1 MARMIPGHPV
11 KVTLEDDTVVMVP
24 QDPSIDLTDIVRA
37 KKVYARR
44 AIEQNEAYKL
54 DKAEADDKYEANKNS
69 VHAAVGDEIYGA
81 GETLAATASG
91 IFGGLAGRAYGIV
104 AGEEAGVE
112 AQEAMTYK
120 PRSRSGQRNVD
131 AISETMEDSKLE
143 GIPPVMPFP
152 RGLGRSG
159 AITRKKIKS
168 KELPTRTQVKE
179 AASKAYKEAQESGAV
194 IKTSEFA
201 KFANRLNEALRKK
214 GYRGKNPDLGTIRT
228 ISEELNV
235 LSKKK
240 GGVTLDDLQDFRELA
255 NAALRKPDGQVNML
269 ANTTT
274 HALDDFLEN
283 VTPQALKKGDTRA
296 FAKWRQGR
304 RLWGQQAK
312 IKEMEWLQE
321 KAGLKDLKN
330 KNSKGEA
337 VEKFRGEINTLL
349 QNPKKLKMYSLT
361 DQANM
366 RKFVDGGKMDGLLG
380 GIATLAPN
388 SLAGFG
394 MASTIPL
401 TAIASGVHPA
411 FVAAASAGAYTVGKG
426 ANAIR
431 NKRIS
436 GRGESMID
444 SFKIGG
450 APDAKY
456 GVNLNTISTTP
467 LTVGAGLLD
476 DVYDQYNGTA
486 DKIEEAEIDF

>member
-1 MARMIPGHPV
+1 MAVLIPGQ
-11 KVTLEDDTVVMVP
+11 KVEITLDDGTVVQLD
-24 QDPSIDLTDIVRA
+24 QDPSIDMSDLPRA
-37 KKVYARR
+37 RRKYIRR
-44 AIEQNEAYKL
+44 AIEQNEIHKL
-54 DKAEADDKYEANKNS
+54 DKADADDRYEANKNS

-91 IFGGLAGRAYGIV
+91 MFGGLAGRAYGIV
-104 AGEEAGVE
+104 AGEEAGGEV
-112 AQEAMTYK
+112 AEAMSYQ
-120 PRSRSGQRNVD
+120 PRSKSGQRNMEAVGD
-131 AISETMEDSKLE
+131 FMEDSKLE

-152 RGLGRSG
+152 RGVKGTNG
-159 AITRKKIKS
+159 ITRKKTKS
-168 KELPTRTQVKE
+168 KELPTRTQIKE

-201 KFANRLNEALRKK
+201 AFAKRLNEALRKK
-214 GYRGKNPDLGTIRT
+214 GYRGKNADLASIRT
-228 ISEELNV
+228 LSDELNV
-235 LSKKK
+235 LAKQK
-240 GGVTLDDLQDFRELA
+240 GGVSLDDLQDLRELA
-255 NAALRKPDGQVNML
+255 GAALRKPDGQVNML
-269 ANTTT
+269 ANTAT
-274 HALDDFLEN
+274 HSLDDFLEN
-283 VTPQALKKGDTRA
+283 VTSKSLRKGDTRA

-304 RLWGQQAK
+304 RLWAQQAK

-330 KNSKGEA
+330 KNSKGDA

-380 GIATLAPN
+380 GIATMAPN

-401 TAIASGVHPA
+401 TAIASGIHPA
-411 FVAAASAGAYTVGKG
+411 FVAAGAAGAYTVGKG

-431 NKRIS
+431 NKRIA
-436 GRGESMID
+436 GRGDDMID
-444 SFKIGG
+444 SFRIGDG
-450 APDAKY
+450 PDGKY

-467 LTVGAGLLD
+467 LAVGAGLLD
-476 DVYDQYNGTA
+476 GVHDQYNGTA
-486 DKIEEAEIDF
+486 EQIEDAEIEF